1 MFSLEPIGSTQRFCG
16 QKTVETVSRGMESP
30 LCTDAWRLVAPM
42 TGLFR
47 PAIPTRMSSALR
59 RTAVARGSITLG
71 ELCAMGALPTG
82 TVRTGS
88 GLSHMRS
95 GASSP
100 VLLYQTGVTG
110 SVWESPGRASL

>member
-16 QKTVETVSRGMESP
+16 QRTAETVFRGMGPP
-30 LCTDAWRLVAPM
+30 LCMDAWRLVAPM

-47 PAIPTRMSSALR
+47 AAIPSPTSSALR
-59 RTAVARGSITLG
+59 PTAVAKGSITLG
-71 ELCAMGALPTG
+71 GLCAMGALPTG